1 MCLSCSNLYHVV
13 SGKTTSHSWQ
23 IYITDILGSNRRR
36 QTCNFLQI
44 LYDPDNKVG
53 GWLMV
58 MVVDGLIVVDIGW
71 WGMVDIG
78 WGDQESNFLIYQTRK
93 SSLVNK
99 QVAGNENCIQ

>member
-1 MCLSCSNLYHVV
+1 MCISCSNLYHVV

-53 GWLMV
+53 GWWAV
-58 MVVDGLIVVDIGW
+58 GGW
-71 WGMVDIG
+71 WMVG
-78 WGDQESNFLIYQTRK
+78 GE
-93 SSLVNK
+93 
-99 QVAGNENCIQ
+99 